1 MLDRFLDAQRGD
13 YAAALAE
20 VRRGRK
26 TSHWMWYIF
35 PQIAGLGQSSTARYY
50 SIRDLEEAR
59 EYYAHPVLGQRLRE
73 ISGALLETATEEQEA
88 HQEVDQWTAAVRN
101 FVEHPV
107 PKGWRNGWDLEK
119 RQLYWEGSY
128 QDPVETEERDAVC
141 VAEIWRECLHGRI
154 ERIDTREQRRIA
166 AALDSLD
173 GWERA
178 TNVQRFKPYG
188 RQRYWR
194 KVCQQT

>member
-20 VRRGRK
+20 VRRGHK

-73 ISGALLETATEEQEA
+73 ISGVLLAL
-88 HQEVDQWTAAVRN
+88 R
-101 FVEHPV
+101 
-107 PKGWRNGWDLEK
+107 
-119 RQLYWEGSY
+119 GS
-128 QDPVETEERDAVC
+128 DPVAVFGGIDSMKLKSSMTLFAVAAPDDPLFQQVLDKYYGGEQDA
-141 VAEIWRECLHGRI
+141 LTLRI
-154 ERIDTREQRRIA
+154 
-166 AALDSLD
+166 LGL
-173 GWERA
+173 
-178 TNVQRFKPYG
+178 
-188 RQRYWR
+188 
-194 KVCQQT
+194 

>member
-73 ISGALLETATEEQEA
+73 ISGALLEL
-88 HQEVDQWTAAVRN
+88 R
-101 FVEHPV
+101 
-107 PKGWRNGWDLEK
+107 
-119 RQLYWEGSY
+119 GS
-128 QDPVETEERDAVC
+128 DPVAVFGGIDSMKLKSSMTLFAVAAPDDPLFRQVLDKYYAGEQDA
-141 VAEIWRECLHGRI
+141 LTLRI
-154 ERIDTREQRRIA
+154 
-166 AALDSLD
+166 LGL
-173 GWERA
+173 
-178 TNVQRFKPYG
+178 
-188 RQRYWR
+188 
-194 KVCQQT
+194 

>member
-26 TSHWMWYIF
+26 NSHWMWYIF

-73 ISGALLETATEEQEA
+73 ISGALLEL
-88 HQEVDQWTAAVRN
+88 R
-101 FVEHPV
+101 
-107 PKGWRNGWDLEK
+107 
-119 RQLYWEGSY
+119 GS
-128 QDPVETEERDAVC
+128 DPVAVFGGIDSMKLKSSMTLFAMAAPDDPLFQQVLDKYYGGEQDA
-141 VAEIWRECLHGRI
+141 LTLRI
-154 ERIDTREQRRIA
+154 
-166 AALDSLD
+166 L
-173 GWERA
+173 G
-178 TNVQRFKPYG
+178 V
-188 RQRYWR
+188 
-194 KVCQQT
+194 

>member
-73 ISGALLETATEEQEA
+73 ISGALLELRGSDPLAVFGGIDSMKLKSSMTLFAVAAPDDPLFQQVLDKYYGGEQ
-88 HQEVDQWTAAVRN
+88 
-101 FVEHPV
+101 
-107 PKGWRNGWDLEK
+107 
-119 RQLYWEGSY
+119 
-128 QDPVETEERDAVC
+128 DA
-141 VAEIWRECLHGRI
+141 LTLRI
-154 ERIDTREQRRIA
+154 
-166 AALDSLD
+166 LGL
-173 GWERA
+173 
-178 TNVQRFKPYG
+178 
-188 RQRYWR
+188 
-194 KVCQQT
+194 

>member
-73 ISGALLETATEEQEA
+73 ISGALLEL
-88 HQEVDQWTAAVRN
+88 R
-101 FVEHPV
+101 
-107 PKGWRNGWDLEK
+107 
-119 RQLYWEGSY
+119 GS
-128 QDPVETEERDAVC
+128 DPVAVFGGIDSMKLKSSMTLFAMAAPDDPIFQQVLDKYYGGEQDA
-141 VAEIWRECLHGRI
+141 LTLRI
-154 ERIDTREQRRIA
+154 
-166 AALDSLD
+166 LGL
-173 GWERA
+173 
-178 TNVQRFKPYG
+178 
-188 RQRYWR
+188 
-194 KVCQQT
+194 

>member
-73 ISGALLETATEEQEA
+73 ISGALLEL
-88 HQEVDQWTAAVRN
+88 R
-101 FVEHPV
+101 
-107 PKGWRNGWDLEK
+107 
-119 RQLYWEGSY
+119 GS
-128 QDPVETEERDAVC
+128 DPVAVFGGIDSMKLKSSMTLFAVAAPDDPLFQQVLDKYYGGEQDA
-141 VAEIWRECLHGRI
+141 LTLRI
-154 ERIDTREQRRIA
+154 
-166 AALDSLD
+166 L
-173 GWERA
+173 G
-178 TNVQRFKPYG
+178 
-188 RQRYWR
+188 
-194 KVCQQT
+194 

>member
-73 ISGALLETATEEQEA
+73 ISGALL
-88 HQEVDQWTAAVRN
+88 
-101 FVEHPV
+101 
-107 PKGWRNGWDLEK
+107 DL
-119 RQLYWEGSY
+119 RGS
-128 QDPVETEERDAVC
+128 DPVAVFGGIDSMKLKSSMTLFAVAAPDDPLFQQVLDKYYGGDQDA
-141 VAEIWRECLHGRI
+141 LTLRI
-154 ERIDTREQRRIA
+154 
-166 AALDSLD
+166 LGL
-173 GWERA
+173 
-178 TNVQRFKPYG
+178 
-188 RQRYWR
+188 
-194 KVCQQT
+194 

>member
-13 YAAALAE
+13 YAVALAE

-73 ISGALLETATEEQEA
+73 ISGALLALRGSDLVAVFGGIDSMKLKSSMTLFALAAPDDPLFQQVLDKYYGGEQ
-88 HQEVDQWTAAVRN
+88 
-101 FVEHPV
+101 
-107 PKGWRNGWDLEK
+107 
-119 RQLYWEGSY
+119 
-128 QDPVETEERDAVC
+128 DA
-141 VAEIWRECLHGRI
+141 LTLRI
-154 ERIDTREQRRIA
+154 
-166 AALDSLD
+166 L
-173 GWERA
+173 G
-178 TNVQRFKPYG
+178 V
-188 RQRYWR
+188 
-194 KVCQQT
+194 

>member
-26 TSHWMWYIF
+26 NSHWMWYIF

-73 ISGALLETATEEQEA
+73 ISGALLEL
-88 HQEVDQWTAAVRN
+88 R
-101 FVEHPV
+101 
-107 PKGWRNGWDLEK
+107 
-119 RQLYWEGSY
+119 GS
-128 QDPVETEERDAVC
+128 DPVAVFGGIDSMKLKSSMTLFAMAAPDDPIFQQVLDKYYGGEQDA
-141 VAEIWRECLHGRI
+141 LTLRI
-154 ERIDTREQRRIA
+154 
-166 AALDSLD
+166 LGL
-173 GWERA
+173 
-178 TNVQRFKPYG
+178 
-188 RQRYWR
+188 
-194 KVCQQT
+194 

>member
-73 ISGALLETATEEQEA
+73 ISGALLDLRGSDPVAVFGGIDSMKLKSSMTLFA
-88 HQEVDQWTAAVRN
+88 VAAPDDPLFRQV
-101 FVEHPV
+101 
-107 PKGWRNGWDLEK
+107 LEK
-119 RQLYWEGSY
+119 YYGGE
-128 QDPVETEERDAVC
+128 QDVLT
-141 VAEIWRECLHGRI
+141 LRI
-154 ERIDTREQRRIA
+154 
-166 AALDSLD
+166 L
-173 GWERA
+173 G
-178 TNVQRFKPYG
+178 V
-188 RQRYWR
+188 
-194 KVCQQT
+194 

>member
-59 EYYAHPVLGQRLRE
+59 EYYAHPVLGQRLRV
-73 ISGALLETATEEQEA
+73 ISGALL
-88 HQEVDQWTAAVRN
+88 
-101 FVEHPV
+101 
-107 PKGWRNGWDLEK
+107 DL
-119 RQLYWEGSY
+119 RGS
-128 QDPVETEERDAVC
+128 DPVAVFGGIDSMKLKSSMTLFALAAPDDPLFQQVLDKYYGGERDA
-141 VAEIWRECLHGRI
+141 LTLRI
-154 ERIDTREQRRIA
+154 
-166 AALDSLD
+166 LGL
-173 GWERA
+173 
-178 TNVQRFKPYG
+178 
-188 RQRYWR
+188 
-194 KVCQQT
+194 

>member
-73 ISGALLETATEEQEA
+73 ISGALLGL
-88 HQEVDQWTAAVRN
+88 R
-101 FVEHPV
+101 
-107 PKGWRNGWDLEK
+107 
-119 RQLYWEGSY
+119 GS
-128 QDPVETEERDAVC
+128 DPVAVFGGIDSMKLKSSMTLFA
-141 VAEIWRECLHGRI
+141 VAAPDDPIFQQVLDKYYGGEQDVLTLRI
-154 ERIDTREQRRIA
+154 
-166 AALDSLD
+166 L
-173 GWERA
+173 G
-178 TNVQRFKPYG
+178 V
-188 RQRYWR
+188 
-194 KVCQQT
+194 

>member
-73 ISGALLETATEEQEA
+73 ISGALLEL
-88 HQEVDQWTAAVRN
+88 R
-101 FVEHPV
+101 
-107 PKGWRNGWDLEK
+107 
-119 RQLYWEGSY
+119 GS
-128 QDPVETEERDAVC
+128 DPVAVFGDIDSMKLKSSMTLFAVAAPDDPLFRQVLDKYYGGEQDA
-141 VAEIWRECLHGRI
+141 LTLRI
-154 ERIDTREQRRIA
+154 
-166 AALDSLD
+166 LGL
-173 GWERA
+173 
-178 TNVQRFKPYG
+178 
-188 RQRYWR
+188 
-194 KVCQQT
+194 

>member
-20 VRRGRK
+20 VRRGPQ

-73 ISGALLETATEEQEA
+73 ISGALL
-88 HQEVDQWTAAVRN
+88 VLR
-101 FVEHPV
+101 
-107 PKGWRNGWDLEK
+107 
-119 RQLYWEGSY
+119 GS
-128 QDPVETEERDAVC
+128 DPVAVFGGIDSMKLKSSMTLFSLAAPDDPVFQQVLDKYYGGEQDA
-141 VAEIWRECLHGRI
+141 LTLRI
-154 ERIDTREQRRIA
+154 
-166 AALDSLD
+166 L
-173 GWERA
+173 G
-178 TNVQRFKPYG
+178 F
-188 RQRYWR
+188 
-194 KVCQQT
+194 

>member
-13 YAAALAE
+13 YAVALAE

-73 ISGALLETATEEQEA
+73 ISGVLLEL
-88 HQEVDQWTAAVRN
+88 R
-101 FVEHPV
+101 
-107 PKGWRNGWDLEK
+107 
-119 RQLYWEGSY
+119 GS
-128 QDPVETEERDAVC
+128 DPVAVFGGIDSMKLKSSMTLFAMAAPDDPLFQQVLDKYYAGEQDA
-141 VAEIWRECLHGRI
+141 LTLRI
-154 ERIDTREQRRIA
+154 
-166 AALDSLD
+166 LGS
-173 GWERA
+173 
-178 TNVQRFKPYG
+178 
-188 RQRYWR
+188 
-194 KVCQQT
+194 

>member
-73 ISGALLETATEEQEA
+73 ISGVLLELRGSNPVAVFGGIDSMKLKSSMTLFALAAPDDPIFQQVLDKYYGGEQ
-88 HQEVDQWTAAVRN
+88 
-101 FVEHPV
+101 
-107 PKGWRNGWDLEK
+107 
-119 RQLYWEGSY
+119 
-128 QDPVETEERDAVC
+128 DA
-141 VAEIWRECLHGRI
+141 LTLRI
-154 ERIDTREQRRIA
+154 
-166 AALDSLD
+166 L
-173 GWERA
+173 G
-178 TNVQRFKPYG
+178 V
-188 RQRYWR
+188 
-194 KVCQQT
+194 

>member
-13 YAAALAE
+13 YAAALSE

-73 ISGALLETATEEQEA
+73 ISGALL
-88 HQEVDQWTAAVRN
+88 
-101 FVEHPV
+101 
-107 PKGWRNGWDLEK
+107 DL
-119 RQLYWEGSY
+119 RGS
-128 QDPVETEERDAVC
+128 DPVAVFGGIDSMKLKSSMTLFA
-141 VAEIWRECLHGRI
+141 VAAPDDPLF
-154 ERIDTREQRRIA
+154 QQV
-166 AALDSLD
+166 LDKFY
-173 GWERA
+173 GG
-178 TNVQRFKPYG
+178 KPDRWTLQLLG
-188 RQRYWR
+188 LEG
-194 KVCQQT
+194 

>member
-35 PQIAGLGQSSTARYY
+35 PQIVGLGQISTARYY

-73 ISGALLETATEEQEA
+73 ISGVLLEL
-88 HQEVDQWTAAVRN
+88 R
-101 FVEHPV
+101 
-107 PKGWRNGWDLEK
+107 
-119 RQLYWEGSY
+119 GS
-128 QDPVETEERDAVC
+128 DPVAVFGGIDSMKLKSSMTLFAVAAPDDPLFRQVLDKYYGGEQDA
-141 VAEIWRECLHGRI
+141 LTLRI
-154 ERIDTREQRRIA
+154 
-166 AALDSLD
+166 L
-173 GWERA
+173 G
-178 TNVQRFKPYG
+178 V
-188 RQRYWR
+188 
-194 KVCQQT
+194 

>member
-73 ISGALLETATEEQEA
+73 ISGALLGL
-88 HQEVDQWTAAVRN
+88 R
-101 FVEHPV
+101 
-107 PKGWRNGWDLEK
+107 
-119 RQLYWEGSY
+119 GS
-128 QDPVETEERDAVC
+128 DPVAVFGGIDSMKLKSSMTLFAVAAPDDPIFQQVLDKYYGGEQDA
-141 VAEIWRECLHGRI
+141 LTLRI
-154 ERIDTREQRRIA
+154 
-166 AALDSLD
+166 L
-173 GWERA
+173 G
-178 TNVQRFKPYG
+178 V
-188 RQRYWR
+188 
-194 KVCQQT
+194 

>member
-1 MLDRFLDAQRGD
+1 MLDRFLDAQRDD

-73 ISGALLETATEEQEA
+73 ISGVLLEL
-88 HQEVDQWTAAVRN
+88 R
-101 FVEHPV
+101 
-107 PKGWRNGWDLEK
+107 
-119 RQLYWEGSY
+119 GS
-128 QDPVETEERDAVC
+128 DPVAVFGGIDSMKLKSSMTLFAVAAPDDPLFRQVLDKYYGGEQDA
-141 VAEIWRECLHGRI
+141 LTLRI
-154 ERIDTREQRRIA
+154 
-166 AALDSLD
+166 LD
-173 GWERA
+173 
-178 TNVQRFKPYG
+178 V
-188 RQRYWR
+188 
-194 KVCQQT
+194 

>member
-13 YAAALAE
+13 YATALAE

-73 ISGALLETATEEQEA
+73 ISGALLAL
-88 HQEVDQWTAAVRN
+88 R
-101 FVEHPV
+101 
-107 PKGWRNGWDLEK
+107 
-119 RQLYWEGSY
+119 GS
-128 QDPVETEERDAVC
+128 DPVAVFGGIDSMKLKSSMTLFALAAPDDPLFQQVLDKYYGGERDA
-141 VAEIWRECLHGRI
+141 LTLRI
-154 ERIDTREQRRIA
+154 
-166 AALDSLD
+166 LGL
-173 GWERA
+173 
-178 TNVQRFKPYG
+178 
-188 RQRYWR
+188 
-194 KVCQQT
+194 

>member
-73 ISGALLETATEEQEA
+73 ISGALL
-88 HQEVDQWTAAVRN
+88 
-101 FVEHPV
+101 
-107 PKGWRNGWDLEK
+107 DL
-119 RQLYWEGSY
+119 RGS
-128 QDPVETEERDAVC
+128 DPVAVFGGIDSMKLKSSMTLFALAAPHDPLFQQ
-141 VAEIWRECLHGRI
+141 VLDKYYGGEQDVLTLRI
-154 ERIDTREQRRIA
+154 
-166 AALDSLD
+166 L
-173 GWERA
+173 G
-178 TNVQRFKPYG
+178 V
-188 RQRYWR
+188 
-194 KVCQQT
+194 

>member
-1 MLDRFLDAQRGD
+1 MLSPFRMVCRDFILPESANYVYFYPFFFLLNLFYLIFLDAQRGD

-73 ISGALLETATEEQEA
+73 ISGALLEL
-88 HQEVDQWTAAVRN
+88 R
-101 FVEHPV
+101 
-107 PKGWRNGWDLEK
+107 
-119 RQLYWEGSY
+119 GS
-128 QDPVETEERDAVC
+128 DPVAVFGGIDSMKLKSSMTLFALAAPDDPLFQQ
-141 VAEIWRECLHGRI
+141 VLDKYYDGEQDTLTLRI
-154 ERIDTREQRRIA
+154 
-166 AALDSLD
+166 LGL
-173 GWERA
+173 
-178 TNVQRFKPYG
+178 
-188 RQRYWR
+188 
-194 KVCQQT
+194 

>member
-13 YAAALAE
+13 YAVALAE

-73 ISGALLETATEEQEA
+73 ISGALLGL
-88 HQEVDQWTAAVRN
+88 R
-101 FVEHPV
+101 
-107 PKGWRNGWDLEK
+107 
-119 RQLYWEGSY
+119 GS
-128 QDPVETEERDAVC
+128 DPVAVFGGIDSMKLKSSMTLFALAAPDDPIFQQVLDKYYGGEQDA
-141 VAEIWRECLHGRI
+141 LTLRI
-154 ERIDTREQRRIA
+154 
-166 AALDSLD
+166 LGL
-173 GWERA
+173 
-178 TNVQRFKPYG
+178 
-188 RQRYWR
+188 
-194 KVCQQT
+194 

>member
-73 ISGALLETATEEQEA
+73 ISGALLEL
-88 HQEVDQWTAAVRN
+88 R
-101 FVEHPV
+101 
-107 PKGWRNGWDLEK
+107 
-119 RQLYWEGSY
+119 GS
-128 QDPVETEERDAVC
+128 DPVAVFGGIDSMKLKSSMTLFAVAAPDDPLFQQVLDKYYGGEQDALTLRV
-141 VAEIWRECLHGRI
+141 LG
-154 ERIDTREQRRIA
+154 
-166 AALDSLD
+166 L
-173 GWERA
+173 
-178 TNVQRFKPYG
+178 
-188 RQRYWR
+188 
-194 KVCQQT
+194 

>member
-73 ISGALLETATEEQEA
+73 ISGALLGL
-88 HQEVDQWTAAVRN
+88 R
-101 FVEHPV
+101 
-107 PKGWRNGWDLEK
+107 
-119 RQLYWEGSY
+119 GS
-128 QDPVETEERDAVC
+128 DPVAVFGGIDSMKLKSSMTLFA
-141 VAEIWRECLHGRI
+141 VAAPDDPLFQQVLDKYYGGEQDVLTLRI
-154 ERIDTREQRRIA
+154 
-166 AALDSLD
+166 L
-173 GWERA
+173 G
-178 TNVQRFKPYG
+178 V
-188 RQRYWR
+188 
-194 KVCQQT
+194 

>member
-13 YAAALAE
+13 YATALAE

-73 ISGALLETATEEQEA
+73 ISGALLEL
-88 HQEVDQWTAAVRN
+88 R
-101 FVEHPV
+101 
-107 PKGWRNGWDLEK
+107 
-119 RQLYWEGSY
+119 GS
-128 QDPVETEERDAVC
+128 DPVAVFGGIDSMKLKSSMTLFAVAAPDDPLFQQVLDKYYGGEQDA
-141 VAEIWRECLHGRI
+141 LTLRI
-154 ERIDTREQRRIA
+154 
-166 AALDSLD
+166 L
-173 GWERA
+173 G
-178 TNVQRFKPYG
+178 V
-188 RQRYWR
+188 
-194 KVCQQT
+194 

>member
-13 YAAALAE
+13 FAAALAE

-73 ISGALLETATEEQEA
+73 ISGALLEL
-88 HQEVDQWTAAVRN
+88 R
-101 FVEHPV
+101 
-107 PKGWRNGWDLEK
+107 
-119 RQLYWEGSY
+119 GS
-128 QDPVETEERDAVC
+128 DPVAVFGGIDSMKLKSSMTLFAVAAPDDPLFQQVLDKYYGGEQDA
-141 VAEIWRECLHGRI
+141 LTLRI
-154 ERIDTREQRRIA
+154 
-166 AALDSLD
+166 LGL
-173 GWERA
+173 
-178 TNVQRFKPYG
+178 
-188 RQRYWR
+188 
-194 KVCQQT
+194 

>member
-73 ISGALLETATEEQEA
+73 ISGALLEL
-88 HQEVDQWTAAVRN
+88 R
-101 FVEHPV
+101 
-107 PKGWRNGWDLEK
+107 
-119 RQLYWEGSY
+119 GS
-128 QDPVETEERDAVC
+128 DPVAVFGGIDSMKLKSSMTLFALAAPDDPLFRQ
-141 VAEIWRECLHGRI
+141 VLDKYYGGEQDVLTLRI
-154 ERIDTREQRRIA
+154 
-166 AALDSLD
+166 L
-173 GWERA
+173 G
-178 TNVQRFKPYG
+178 V
-188 RQRYWR
+188 
-194 KVCQQT
+194 

>member
-73 ISGALLETATEEQEA
+73 ISGVLLKL
-88 HQEVDQWTAAVRN
+88 R
-101 FVEHPV
+101 
-107 PKGWRNGWDLEK
+107 
-119 RQLYWEGSY
+119 GS
-128 QDPVETEERDAVC
+128 DPVAVFGGIDSMKLKSSMTLFA
-141 VAEIWRECLHGRI
+141 VAAPDDPLFQQVLDKYYGGEQDVLTLRI
-154 ERIDTREQRRIA
+154 
-166 AALDSLD
+166 L
-173 GWERA
+173 G
-178 TNVQRFKPYG
+178 V
-188 RQRYWR
+188 
-194 KVCQQT
+194 

>member
-73 ISGALLETATEEQEA
+73 ISGALLEL
-88 HQEVDQWTAAVRN
+88 R
-101 FVEHPV
+101 
-107 PKGWRNGWDLEK
+107 
-119 RQLYWEGSY
+119 GS
-128 QDPVETEERDAVC
+128 DPVAVFGGIDSMKLKSSMTLFA
-141 VAEIWRECLHGRI
+141 VAAPDDPLFRQVLDKYYGGEQDVLTLRI
-154 ERIDTREQRRIA
+154 
-166 AALDSLD
+166 LGL
-173 GWERA
+173 
-178 TNVQRFKPYG
+178 
-188 RQRYWR
+188 
-194 KVCQQT
+194 

>member
-73 ISGALLETATEEQEA
+73 ISGVLLEL
-88 HQEVDQWTAAVRN
+88 R
-101 FVEHPV
+101 
-107 PKGWRNGWDLEK
+107 
-119 RQLYWEGSY
+119 GS
-128 QDPVETEERDAVC
+128 DPVAVFGGIDSMKLKSSMTLFALAAPDDPLFQQVLDKYYGGEQDA
-141 VAEIWRECLHGRI
+141 LTLRI
-154 ERIDTREQRRIA
+154 
-166 AALDSLD
+166 LGL
-173 GWERA
+173 
-178 TNVQRFKPYG
+178 
-188 RQRYWR
+188 
-194 KVCQQT
+194 

>member
-73 ISGALLETATEEQEA
+73 ISGALL
-88 HQEVDQWTAAVRN
+88 
-101 FVEHPV
+101 
-107 PKGWRNGWDLEK
+107 DL
-119 RQLYWEGSY
+119 RGS
-128 QDPVETEERDAVC
+128 DPVAVFGGIDSMKLKSSMNLFAMAAPDDPLFQQVLDKYYGGEQDALTLRV
-141 VAEIWRECLHGRI
+141 LG
-154 ERIDTREQRRIA
+154 
-166 AALDSLD
+166 L
-173 GWERA
+173 
-178 TNVQRFKPYG
+178 
-188 RQRYWR
+188 
-194 KVCQQT
+194 